1 MRKSSTCFQCFL
13 CFPRFL
19 WWFRPESQKPEQIRT
34 DLAHENPRLG
44 SEVVLSLLL
53 LINELSFG
61 QRCKSVLK
69 LKGMDE
75 WNAAPQAGGNK
86 KINDFVVRFANVNGT
101 GSASANALFTK
112 AIFRLGVPVT
122 PKNIFPSNIQ
132 GLPTWYEV
140 RVSEKG
146 YLGRR
151 EGVDLMVAVNP
162 QSMKKDYADVHPGG
176 YFLYD
181 STKPLPP
188 EYERTDITHLG
199 IPMTALCNE
208 QYSDARQRQL
218 FKNIVYI
225 GALSA
230 LFDIEFTVLEQ
241 LIGEQFKGKEKLIE
255 PNIKALTMG
264 VEYVR
269 ENFEC
274 PFDLRVERR
283 DLLGDKILYS
293 GNSACALGAIYA
305 GATVAAWYPIT
316 PSTSVVDAFAK
327 YAAKYRVDAETGKN
341 NYAIVQAE
349 DELAAIGMVMGAC
362 WNGARAFTAT
372 SGPGVSL
379 MNEFLGL
386 GYFAE
391 VPTVLID
398 VQRTGPSTGMPTRTQ
413 QSDILLAA
421 YASHGDTKHPL
432 LFPASPRECFEMTA
446 LAFDLTEQLQTPV
459 IVMTDLDLG
468 MNDHVTQPL
477 TWDDSRAYNRG
488 KVLTAEQL
496 DFLGKSIARMQTVM
510 DEHDVVTNGNGHVDP
525 GMASEL
531 EAQPHGDHSM
541 TQPLEQFKGKFGRYL
556 DIDDDG
562 IPYRTIPGTHE
573 TRGAFVTR
581 GSSRDEYAV
590 YTEDGDAYRRNV
602 DRLNRKWNTAKELVP
617 APVFSDAKTRNRDS
631 ESNEVIPSASAETA
645 IQNPES
651 EIQNAVVFFGTST
664 YAAEEAIEMLAD
676 EGIHLDAM
684 RVRAFPFG
692 RAFREFVD
700 SHDRIFVIEQNRD
713 AQFKSLMMIELAIDP
728 AKLVSVLNYDG
739 MPITADN
746 IFRQIHTELQR

>member
-1 MRKSSTCFQCFL
+1 M
-13 CFPRFL
+13 
-19 WWFRPESQKPEQIRT
+19 
-34 DLAHENPRLG
+34 
-44 SEVVLSLLL
+44 
-53 LINELSFG
+53 
-61 QRCKSVLK
+61 
-69 LKGMDE
+69 
-75 WNAAPQAGGNK
+75 

-112 AIFRLGVPVT
+112 AVFRMGVPVT

-151 EGVDLMVAVNP
+151 DGVDLMLSVNP
-162 QSMKKDYADVHPGG
+162 QSMKKDYADVKPGG
-176 YFLYD
+176 YFVYD
-181 STKPLPP
+181 SSKPLPP
-188 EYERTDITHLG
+188 TMNRADITHIG
-199 IPMTALCNE
+199 IPLMMMCNAE
-208 QYSDARQRQL
+208 FSDARQRQL
-218 FKNIVYI
+218 FKNIVYV
-225 GALSA
+225 GALVS
-230 LFDIEFTVLEQ
+230 LFKIEFEVIEQ

-255 PNIKALTMG
+255 PNIKALKMG
-264 VEYVR
+264 ETWVR
-269 ENFEC
+269 ENFDHE
-274 PFDLRVERR
+274 FNLRVERR
-283 DLLGDKILYS
+283 DLLGDKILYG
-293 GNSACALGAIYA
+293 GNSACALGAIYG

-327 YAAKYRVDAETGKN
+327 YASKYRVDPETGKN

-432 LFPASPRECFEMTA
+432 LFPASPKECFEMTA
-446 LAFDLTEQLQTPV
+446 DAFDLTERLQTPV

-468 MNDHVTQPL
+468 MNDHVTEPL
-477 TWDDSRAYNRG
+477 VWDDKREYDRG
-488 KVLTAEQL
+488 KYLTSEEL
-496 DFLGKSIARMQTVM
+496 DRIGTGTLMSAVSKSAAK
-510 DEHDVVTNGNGHVDP
+510 TNGKPREEMSVV
-525 GMASEL
+525 MSEL
-531 EAQPHGDHSM
+531 DGQANSDHS
-541 TQPLEQFKGKFGRYL
+541 TTAPLEQFKGKYGRYL

-562 IPYRTIPGTHE
+562 IPYRTIPGTHA
-573 TRGAFVTR
+573 THGAFVTR

-590 YTEDGDAYRRNV
+590 YTEDGDAYRRNM
-602 DRLNRKWNTAKELVP
+602 DRLSRKWDTAKELVP
-617 APVFSDAKTRNRDS
+617 QPEFYSPLGQDS
-631 ESNEVIPSASAETA
+631 ELTAGKVRSATDGVI
-645 IQNPES
+645 
-651 EIQNAVVFFGTST
+651 FFGTTTFS
-664 YAAEEAIEMLAD
+664 AMEALDMLAEEGL
-676 EGIHLDAM
+676 HLDAM
-684 RVRAFPFG
+684 RVRAFPFSKS
-692 RAFREFVD
+692 FREFVD
-700 SHDRIFVIEQNRD
+700 SHERLFVIEQNRD
-713 AQFKSLMMIELAIDP
+713 AQFRSLMMIEIGVDP
-728 AKLVSVLNYDG
+728 AKIVSVLNYDG

-746 IFRQIHTELQR
+746 IFRQIKGSIEKK

>member
-1 MRKSSTCFQCFL
+1 MVDGISR
-13 CFPRFL
+13 
-19 WWFRPESQKPEQIRT
+19 ES
-34 DLAHENPRLG
+34 
-44 SEVVLSLLL
+44 
-53 LINELSFG
+53 
-61 QRCKSVLK
+61 
-69 LKGMDE
+69 
-75 WNAAPQAGGNK
+75 AGNNH

-162 QSMKKDYADVHPGG
+162 QSMKKDYADTREGG
-176 YFLYD
+176 YFVYD

-188 EYERTDITHLG
+188 DYTRTDITHLG
-199 IPMTALCNE
+199 IPMTALCNA
-208 QYSDARQRQL
+208 QFTDARQRQL

-230 LFDIEFTVLEQ
+230 LFDIEFSALED
-241 LIGEQFKGKEKLIE
+241 LIGQQFKGKEKLIE
-255 PNIKALTMG
+255 PNITALQLGAT
-264 VEYVR
+264 YAR
-269 ENFEC
+269 ENFDC
-274 PFDLRVERR
+274 PCNLRVEQR
-283 DLLGDKILYS
+283 DLLADKILYS
-293 GNSACALGAIYA
+293 GNSACGLGAIYA

-327 YAAKYRVDAETGKN
+327 YCTKYRVDAETGKN

-349 DELAAIGMVMGAC
+349 DELAAIGMVMGAM

-386 GYFAE
+386 GYFSE
-391 VPTVLID
+391 VPAVLID

-421 YASHGDTKHPL
+421 YASHGDTRHPL
-432 LFPASPRECFEMTA
+432 LFPASPKECFEMTA
-446 LAFDLTEQLQTPV
+446 LAFDLTEQLQSPV

-468 MNDHVTQPL
+468 MNDHVTDAL
-477 TWDDSRAYNRG
+477 TWDESRHWNRG
-488 KVLTAEQL
+488 KILTAEQL
-496 DFLGKSIARMQTVM
+496 DKIYAAMANASSTGAS
-510 DEHDVVTNGNGHVDP
+510 GNGSSDLEIETEPDP
-525 GMASEL
+525 
-531 EAQPHGDHSM
+531 EAENAGAF
-541 TQPLEQFKGKFGRYL
+541 LEQFRGKFGRYL

-562 IPYRTIPGTHE
+562 IAYRTLPGTHA

-590 YTEDGDAYRRNV
+590 YTEDADTYRRNV
-602 DRLNRKWNTAKELVP
+602 DRLARKWNTAKELVP
-617 APVFSDAKTRNRDS
+617 QPEFYVMKSEGEGGRKKAEGLGTRDLGDRAS
-631 ESNEVIPSASAETA
+631 ISFVPHSATLSGVI
-645 IQNPES
+645 
-651 EIQNAVVFFGTST
+651 FFGTSS
-664 YAAEEAIEMLAD
+664 YAAEEAIELLAE
-676 EGIHLDAM
+676 EGVQLDAM

-692 RAFREFVD
+692 RAFRDFVD

-713 AQFKSLMMIELAIDP
+713 AQFRSLMMIELGVDP
-728 AKLVSVLNYDG
+728 AKIVSVLNYDG

-746 IFRQIHTELQR
+746 IYRQISSNIAE